1 MSDLIKKVY
10 QVFDPA
16 PLTEDVKEL
25 YVNLDEVRGSSGFVS
40 ELANKIIL
48 SEKLTCQLVTG
59 HRGSGKTTELRKLQ
73 YELEN
78 SREKLFVVFCE
89 IDKDVDRNDIDFPDV
104 LIAIVRQMAT
114 QLNDRLKIELKP
126 GYFKQRWDELNKL
139 LSSKVTIEKVDLQT
153 GLLKFSAA
161 IKSSPDTRMEIR
173 KHLEPTTNSWI
184 DAANDVIGEAI
195 LELAKKGYNGLVI
208 IVDDLDKMVLR
219 PCPGADYSTGE
230 HLFVNRESQL
240 SAFMCHLIYT
250 MPIALAY
257 SCQERKIANLYSLPH
272 IPIVPMTK
280 IKTEKG
286 ENHRPGFERFEE
298 LIDKRLTKADA
309 KKEEV
314 FDDDVCG
321 ELIELS
327 GGQPRELMNL
337 IRESIAGGDL
347 PISSS
352 SVERA
357 IRKIQHAYARQLQ
370 REHWDIIEL
379 VKKSHSFERT
389 EKDDKYWMEL
399 LDSRAVLQYVND
411 KEWYSLNPLVPD
423 RKP

>member
-1 MSDLIKKVY
+1 MSDLIKEVY
-10 QVFDPA
+10 RAFDPA
-16 PLTEDVKEL
+16 PLTEEVKDL
-25 YVNLDEVRGSSGFVS
+25 YVNLDEVRGNSGFVS
-40 ELANKIIL
+40 GLANNIRL
-48 SEKLTCQLVTG
+48 SDKLTCQLVTG

-73 YELEN
+73 IELEN
-78 SREKLFVVFCE
+78 SAEKLFVVFCE

-114 QLNDRLKIELKP
+114 QLNERLGIKLKP
-126 GYFKQRWDELNKL
+126 GYFKQRWDELKTL
-139 LSSKVTIEKVDLQT
+139 LSSEVEFEDVGLQS
-153 GLLKFSAA
+153 GLLNVSAA
-161 IKSSPDTRMEIR
+161 IKSSPDTRMKIR

-195 LELAKKGYNGLVI
+195 LELDKKGYNGLVI

-219 PCPGADYSTGE
+219 PHSDAGCSTGE

-240 SAFMCHLIYT
+240 SAFKCHLRYT

-280 IKTEKG
+280 IKTDIGADYK
-286 ENHRPGFERFEE
+286 PGFERFEE
-298 LIDKRLTKADA
+298 LIDKRLARAGA

-314 FDDDVCG
+314 FGDNVCDQ
-321 ELIELS
+321 LIELS
-327 GGQPRELMNL
+327 GGQPRELMTL
-337 IRESIAGGDL
+337 IRESIAGGEL

-357 IRKIQHAYARQLQ
+357 TRKIQHAYARLLQ
-370 REHWDIIEL
+370 REHWDIIEQ
-379 VKKSHSFERT
+379 VKESHSFERT
-389 EKDDKYWMEL
+389 DELDKYWMDL

-411 KEWYSLNPLVPD
+411 KEWYALNPLVPD
-423 RKP
+423 RNQ